1 VKSTDLLSRSE
12 GVLEAR
18 VSDDELVLLGPESEE
33 YFGLDAIAS
42 DVWERLQAPMTLGA
56 LVAALAE
63 DYDAPPERIA
73 ADLEP
78 AVASL
83 VEGGLLRCEAPA

>member
-1 VKSTDLLSRSE
+1 MKSTDLLSRRD

-42 DVWERLQAPMTLGA
+42 DVWERLESPMTLGA
-56 LVAALAE
+56 LIAALAA
-63 DYDAPPERIA
+63 DYDAPAERIE
-73 ADLEP
+73 ADLTP
-78 AVASL
+78 AIAAL
-83 VEGGLLRCEAPA
+83 VEGGLLARATA